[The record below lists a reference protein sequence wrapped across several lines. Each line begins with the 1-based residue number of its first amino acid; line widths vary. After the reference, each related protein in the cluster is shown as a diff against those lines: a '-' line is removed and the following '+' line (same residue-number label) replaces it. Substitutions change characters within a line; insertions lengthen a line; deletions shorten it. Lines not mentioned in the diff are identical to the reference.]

1 MRSTRTLLLLAC
13 AAALLCTSSASAQ
26 TVAANAQKGR
36 VAGQIAVMKGGKAK
50 RDASEIVVYVVGFNE
65 EAPAAVPKMAQRN
78 RQFEP
83 RVLPITAGQKIDF
96 PNFDDYFHNVFSL
109 SKARKFDLGQYK
121 KGNSKRKT
129 FPRKGIVEVY
139 CNIHPNM
146 SATILVLP
154 NRAHAVTDAS
164 GKFRIDG
171 IPAGEHTIFAYS
183 RHAARPVR
191 AKVKITPGQTTPVN
205 LTVTEDKAGA
215 PHKNKYGE
223 TYRDKKAKY

>member
-1 MRSTRTLLLLAC
+1 MKRTWTAAMIGTAMLL
-13 AAALLCTSSASAQ
+13 SAPVYGQS
-26 TVAANAQKGR
+26 VAANSAKGR
-36 VAGQIAVMKGGKAK
+36 VAGQITVTKNGKPK
-50 RDASEIVVYVVGFNE
+50 RDASEVVVYVVGFKE
-65 EAPAAVPKMAQRN
+65 DAPSTVPQMAQKK

-109 SKARKFDLGQYK
+109 SKARKFDLGQFK
-121 KGNSKRKT
+121 RGKSKRKT

-154 NRAHAVTDAS
+154 NRAHAVTDKS
-164 GKFRIDG
+164 GKFRIDN
-171 IPAGEHTIFAYS
+171 IPPGEHTLFAYS

-191 AKVKITPGQTTPVN
+191 TKIKVTANQTTPVKLELAEN
-205 LTVTEDKAGA
+205 KAPT
-215 PHKNKYGE
+215 PHRNKYGE
-223 TYRDKKAKY
+223 KYKDKKAKY